1 MLLTQLVI
9 VALLER
15 LDIKN
20 ECNLGKVSLN
30 PLNWL
35 AITCSII
42 NIVIEFFS
50 VLVIFGNCQGSIL
63 TIFLIKN
70 YTA

>member
-1 MLLTQLVI
+1 MILTQLVI

-20 ECNLGKVSLN
+20 ECNLGKVSIN

-42 NIVIEFFS
+42 LIEFFS
-50 VLVIFGNCQGSIL
+50 ELVIFGNCQGSIL
-63 TIFLIKN
+63 TIFLIKY

>member
-1 MLLTQLVI
+1 MILTHAVI
-9 VALLER
+9 LALLER

-35 AITCSII
+35 AITYSI
-42 NIVIEFFS
+42 IVIEIFFM
-50 VLVIFGNCQGSIL
+50 LAFFGNCQGSIL
-63 TIFLIKN
+63 TIFLKKN
-70 YTA
+70 YIR

>member
-1 MLLTQLVI
+1 MILTQLVI

-42 NIVIEFFS
+42 VIEFFP

-63 TIFLIKN
+63 TIFLIKI

>member
-1 MLLTQLVI
+1 MILTQLVML
-9 VALLER
+9 ALLKR
-15 LDIKN
+15 VKIKN
-20 ECNLGKVSLN
+20 ECNLGNVFLN

-42 NIVIEFFS
+42 VIEIFS
-50 VLVIFGNCQGSIL
+50 MLAIFGNCQGSIL
-63 TIFLIKN
+63 TAFLIKN